1 MADTKPDMQ
10 GGGEPGKQQAP
21 PDDVRHI
28 YGPRPVGALVPRLVR
43 AAFRKR
49 SPATAQVIADWEA
62 IVGPMLAE
70 VTTPRRLAA
79 GTLTL
84 ACAGPVAL
92 ELQHLAPALIERI
105 NAQLGRAVV
114 ERLRF
119 VQDPRPPPLR
129 ASPSPPVANEAAERA
144 VARVPEGPLRDALL
158 ALGRAVLTR
167 RR

>member
-1 MADTKPDMQ
+1 MTAATVVCCSMISLIQTRYGSGVSPGRARQGRRLRWRSYQPSSRAAEGMADTKRDMQ
-10 GGGEPGKQQAP
+10 GAGEPGKQHAP
-21 PDDVRHI
+21 PADVRHI

-84 ACAGPVAL
+84 
-92 ELQHLAPALIERI
+92 
-105 NAQLGRAVV
+105 
-114 ERLRF
+114 
-119 VQDPRPPPLR
+119 
-129 ASPSPPVANEAAERA
+129 
-144 VARVPEGPLRDALL
+144 
-158 ALGRAVLTR
+158 
-167 RR
+167 